1 MLDLIVLRIRLF
13 RHRLGLW
20 PPTRARSVQATLG
33 SHLSC
38 AVMTSHSILDLQ
50 PRLACAARRAQRG
63 AERPSRNLVPRSYL
77 TFTARLEAR
86 WRALPRLRCGNR
98 VCAPAKYLAQG
109 PQQHP
114 QTAQRRVVAAL
125 ENRSTP
131 IVPTRAHV
139 WRPRASHSRR
149 CVVLECPCVPSLQPG
164 AGQLTRIAQAE
175 RHPRRLRSR
184 ALPRL

>member
-1 MLDLIVLRIRLF
+1 M
-13 RHRLGLW
+13 
-20 PPTRARSVQATLG
+20 QATLA
-33 SHLSC
+33 SRRPC
-38 AVMTSHSILDLQ
+38 AVLTSLSVLQ
-50 PRLACAARRAQRG
+50 LLPRQAGVARRSQGG
-63 AERPSRNLVPRSYL
+63 AERPSCNLGPLPYL

-114 QTAQRRVVAAL
+114 QTAQRRVVAVL

-131 IVPTRAHV
+131 LVPARAHV
-139 WRPRASHSRR
+139 WRPRASLSRR
-149 CVVLECPCVPSLQPG
+149 CVVLKCPGVPSLQPG
-164 AGQLTRIAQAE
+164 AEQLTRIAQAE
-175 RHPRRLRSR
+175 RHSRRSRSR